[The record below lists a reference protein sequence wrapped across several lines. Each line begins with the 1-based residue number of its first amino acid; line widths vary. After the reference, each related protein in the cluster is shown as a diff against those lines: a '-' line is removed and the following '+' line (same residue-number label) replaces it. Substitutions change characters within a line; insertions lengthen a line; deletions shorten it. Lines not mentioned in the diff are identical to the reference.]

1 MLFVIFLVAI
11 ESGIIVV
18 YFSGIGIYHEKSTV
32 AEVFLVTI
40 VYVTNSGR
48 GNCSG
53 ACQWCLQ
60 YR

>member
-1 MLFVIFLVAI
+1 MVAI

-18 YFSGIGIYHEKSTV
+18 YFSGIGIYHEKSTA

-40 VYVTNSGR
+40 VDVPNSGG

-53 ACQWCLQ
+53 ACQWCFQ
-60 YR
+60 Y